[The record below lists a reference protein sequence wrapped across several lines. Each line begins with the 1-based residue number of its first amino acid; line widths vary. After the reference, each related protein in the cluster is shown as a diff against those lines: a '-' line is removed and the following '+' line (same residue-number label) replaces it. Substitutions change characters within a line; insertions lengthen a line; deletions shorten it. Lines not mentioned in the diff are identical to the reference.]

1 MPNMFLKQAFETGV
15 AAAHQEA
22 GLTKQAIW
30 PYLVPAAAG
39 AGLGALMGGEGNRM
53 RGAAMGGLAGLGLA
67 GGARLG
73 MGKPLTRAGFEAAS
87 AGRLGLGAAG
97 GLGGA
102 VAGGMSG
109 GLIPKN
115 EESSSLLGLIPEAM
129 GQLQG
134 LAPMAQEAMG
144 AAGYDMP
151 PALWRQI
158 LAQRSAAGL
167 RGNIG
172 EPDFW
177 LTPPSAEQ
185 QAEQQYE
192 PLPEE
197 QSI

>member
-15 AAAHQEA
+15 AAALREA

-30 PYLVPAAAG
+30 PYLASAAAG
-39 AGLGALMGGEGNRM
+39 AGLGALAGGEGNRM
-53 RGAAMGGLAGLGLA
+53 RGAAMGGLAGLGLM

-73 MGKPLTRAGFEAAS
+73 MGKPLTRAGFEGVS

-97 GLGGA
+97 GVGGA
-102 VAGGMSG
+102 VAGGLSG
-109 GLIPKN
+109 GLIPKQQ
-115 EESSSLLGLIPEAM
+115 EESSLLGLIPDAM
-129 GQLQG
+129 GQLQS

-151 PALWRQI
+151 PAIWRQI
-158 LAQRSAAGL
+158 LAQRSASGL
-167 RGNIG
+167 RGNVG

-185 QAEQQYE
+185 QQETY
-192 PLPEE
+192 PED
-197 QSI
+197 QTI